1 MRSRLRS
8 PEGRR
13 QLVDFDS
20 LRPVK
25 AGPDRRSTVFMTAA
39 LLMRGMGLGGS
50 AVRYAA
56 RRLVRPQQRTS
67 AFLPRCSENLFAFGA
82 GKAC

>member
-1 MRSRLRS
+1 
-8 PEGRR
+8 
-13 QLVDFDS
+13 
-20 LRPVK
+20 
-25 AGPDRRSTVFMTAA
+25 MTAA